1 MDRDR
6 RGTPGSGSNDTRLD
20 DDRHAHYHAY
30 AGPSR
35 SRYDARYDYGHS
47 REDVTSPPSWGQS
60 LPQGRPSSS
69 GRHHPMHAAGY
80 PPPQPY
86 SYSYPY
92 PPPPPSSHHHP
103 SRAGDAAPPSSAP
116 PHSHA
121 GAWGSQPWAPPPA
134 SGYSPPYSGPPG
146 PSYPS
151 TSASSHRGNMRH
163 VHHRGSMPP
172 SSRPPPSPPPPASP
186 SQIRA
191 PPPPAS
197 APSPPRSGASSPP
210 AGYLP
215 GFQPDYARA
224 RPGNTRR
231 PSAASGAAESS
242 SAVAVSAGNATSTDV
257 RPPPTEA
264 YLLLRPHRVPRA
276 GWPSSSEPQQA
287 VDSTGWFVVHD

>member
-6 RGTPGSGSNDTRLD
+6 ARGTPGSGSNDPRLD
-20 DDRHAHYHAY
+20 DERYSHHHAY

-35 SRYDARYDYGHS
+35 SRYDPRYDYGPS
-47 REDVTSPPSWGQS
+47 REDRSPPPSWSQSS
-60 LPQGRPSSS
+60 LPPPGRPSSS
-69 GRHHPMHAAGY
+69 SRHLSSHSSGY
-80 PPPQPY
+80 PPHQHY

-92 PPPPPSSHHHP
+92 PLPPPSAHH
-103 SRAGDAAPPSSAP
+103 SRASDAPATSSAP
-116 PHSHA
+116 PPHPS
-121 GAWGSQPWAPPPA
+121 AWGPQHWAPPPPP
-134 SGYSPPYSGPPG
+134 GYSPSHSGPTG

-151 TSASSHRGNMRH
+151 TSSVPHSGSMRH
-163 VHHRGSMPP
+163 SHPRGSLPP
-172 SSRPPPSPPPPASP
+172 PTRPPPSPPPPASP

-224 RPGNTRR
+224 RAGATRR
-231 PSAASGAAESS
+231 PSAASAAAESA
-242 SAVAVSAGNATSTDV
+242 SAVAAPAGNATSAEV

-264 YLLLRPHRVPRA
+264 YLLLRPHRVPRG
-276 GWPSSSEPQQA
+276 GWPPATDSQQS
-287 VDSTGWFVVHD
+287 VDSTGW